1 MAMGEIALVRPD
13 DFLSAALTFVPDVI
27 QEEIDEQKEDKMEI
41 DSKGAQGKP
50 LKEENTLAACVQCL
64 IQCLNPSTSGS
75 GQGEF
80 KFFFLLLL
88 LSMIFYTFTLY
99 CLTVYTF
106 THFVFFFLLVS
117 VRMLSLTTVLGEG
130 IRQVTGPVDD
140 GLRHG
145 GREVVSRVYRELQ
158 GFFERVGECEWAGDG
173 GEGLMGP
180 LGEMVGLII
189 REGDAVESVRKG
201 RAEVVLK
208 FLRMRR
214 EVRGVPD
221 GLDEA
226 LRGWRESERAGG
238 VQQVL
243 DECISLYSS

>member
-80 KFFFLLLL
+80 KFFFFIIVVHDFLHFYTL
-88 LSMIFYTFTLY
+88 LSDSLHFYTF
-99 CLTVYTF
+99 C
-106 THFVFFFLLVS
+106 FFFLLVS